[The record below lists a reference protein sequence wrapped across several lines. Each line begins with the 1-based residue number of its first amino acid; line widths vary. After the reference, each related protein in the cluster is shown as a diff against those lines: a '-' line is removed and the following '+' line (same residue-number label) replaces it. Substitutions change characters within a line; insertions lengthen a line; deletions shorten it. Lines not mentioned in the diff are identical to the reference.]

1 MKHVTIED
9 LIIGSDDEIE
19 EIDLTEG
26 AMYKRAFK
34 KFYFKQKSGKM
45 VNEDENDCLDIE
57 EDEEEIDEEDLE
69 IEDEDI
75 EIEEE
80 DMQ

>member
-1 MKHVTIED
+1 MKRESIED
-9 LIIGSDDEIE
+9 ISADFDDNGIE

-34 KFYFKQKSGKM
+34 KFYFQQKKGKPIM
-45 VNEDENDCLDIE
+45 EDEENDCDDI
-57 EDEEEIDEEDLE
+57 DEEEIDELVTD
-69 IEDEDI
+69 IEDEDV

-80 DMQ
+80 DLQ

>member
-1 MKHVTIED
+1 MKRESIDT
-9 LIIGSDDEIE
+9 LSFDDCGVE

-34 KFYFKQKSGKM
+34 KFYNMKDTI
-45 VNEDENDCLDIE
+45 VEDEENDCQDIE
-57 EDEEEIDEEDLE
+57 NEDVNEEDLE
-69 IEDEDI
+69 VEEKDT

-80 DMQ
+80 DSE

>member
-1 MKHVTIED
+1 MKRETIEEIED
-9 LIIGSDDEIE
+9 IGVE
-19 EIDLTEG
+19 EIDLSES

-34 KFYFKQKSGKM
+34 KFYFKQKSGKAI
-45 VNEDENDCLDIE
+45 NEDEYDCQDIE

-69 IEDEDI
+69 IEDDDL

-80 DMQ
+80 DI